1 MSAFSQLIAS
11 YERVFWGWFLLI
23 CGAVSFCGLLFA
35 AVGSKL
41 LPPSGNSLISAILND
56 RYYCLLV
63 PLTPPILLI
72 AVYFHWL
79 CMKLFK
85 HA

>member
-1 MSAFSQLIAS
+1 MPSLLKLVAS
-11 YERVFWGWFLLI
+11 NEREFWGWFFIVIGSLLSVGFI
-23 CGAVSFCGLLFA
+23 YA
-35 AVGSKL
+35 ATTLVFLSPL
-41 LPPSGNSLISAILND
+41 DNAIIHSVQSD
-56 RYYCLLV
+56 WYYCLLV
-63 PLTPPILLI
+63 PLTLPILVV